1 MPLVICIPSYS
12 RAVASENSASER
24 GVVVRILEMIAGL
37 SLGVMLAM
45 QVQAAEPKRLVSADA
60 GATNMIVALGLADSL
75 VAVDVTSPA
84 SGDLA
89 ELPRIGY
96 HRNLSAEGLL
106 SLSPTHL
113 VGTDHMGPDTTLSV
127 LEGAGVELIRLPAAY
142 SLPALKSNL
151 QAMAEAL
158 GREAQA
164 QSLLDRFAAQT
175 AELQTHSLKGNK
187 VAFILSARGGFRL
200 AGAGSNAG
208 QAMID
213 LLGADNVAD
222 FENYRSVSMESLL
235 AMEPDVILVA
245 GEMSSDPAAAL
256 LENQPL
262 LAHTPAG
269 KAGHIFTVDGAT
281 LVAGLSLAA
290 LDEAERVANAVQPS
304 RPSGH

>member
-1 MPLVICIPSYS
+1 M
-12 RAVASENSASER
+12 
-24 GVVVRILEMIAGL
+24 RILEMIAGL
-37 SLGVMLAM
+37 SLGVVLAV
-45 QVQAAEPKRLVSADA
+45 QVQAAEPKRLISADA
-60 GATNMIVALGLADSL
+60 GATNMIVALGLEDSL

>member
-1 MPLVICIPSYS
+1 M
-12 RAVASENSASER
+12 
-24 GVVVRILEMIAGL
+24 RIVKMTGSLLAGL
-37 SLGVMLAM
+37 MLAL
-45 QVQAAEPKRLVSADA
+45 QVQAAEPMRLISADA

-127 LEGAGVELIRLPAAY
+127 LEGAGIELIRLPAAY
-142 SLPALKSNL
+142 SLPALESNL
-151 QAMAEAL
+151 KTMAEAL

-222 FENYRSVSMESLL
+222 FENYRTVSMESLL

-245 GEMSSDPAAAL
+245 GEMSGDPAAAL
-256 LENQPL
+256 LDSQPL

-269 KAGHIFTVDGAT
+269 KRGHIYSVDGAS

-290 LDEAERVANAVQPS
+290 LDEAERVANAVGNPDPS
-304 RPSGH
+304 SH

>member
-1 MPLVICIPSYS
+1 M
-12 RAVASENSASER
+12 
-24 GVVVRILEMIAGL
+24 RILEMIAGL
-37 SLGVMLAM
+37 SISVVLAV
-45 QVQAAEPKRLVSADA
+45 QVQAAEPKRLISADA
-60 GATNMIVALGLADSL
+60 GATNMIVALGLEDSL

-84 SGDLA
+84 SGELA

-113 VGTDHMGPDTTLSV
+113 VGTDHMGPDTTLNV
-127 LEGAGVELIRLPAAY
+127 LEDAGVELIRLPAAY

-164 QSLLDRFAAQT
+164 QGLLDRFAART
-175 AELQTHSLKGNK
+175 AALQAHSLKGNK
-187 VAFILSARGGFRL
+187 VAFILGARGGFRL

-208 QAMID
+208 QAMIE

-222 FENYRSVSMESLL
+222 FENYRSVSTESLL

-245 GEMSSDPAAAL
+245 GEMSTDPAAVL
-256 LENQPL
+256 LEKQPL
-262 LAHTPAG
+262 LSHTPAG
-269 KAGHIFTVDGAT
+269 KAGQIYTVDGAT

-290 LDEAERVANAVQPS
+290 LDEAERVANAVQSS
-304 RPSGH
+304 RPSGY

>member
-1 MPLVICIPSYS
+1 M
-12 RAVASENSASER
+12 
-24 GVVVRILEMIAGL
+24 RILEMIAGL
-37 SLGVMLAM
+37 SMGVMLTI

-158 GREAQA
+158 G
-164 QSLLDRFAAQT
+164 
-175 AELQTHSLKGNK
+175 GN
-187 VAFILSARGGFRL
+187 
-200 AGAGSNAG
+200 
-208 QAMID
+208 D
-213 LLGADNVAD
+213 
-222 FENYRSVSMESLL
+222 
-235 AMEPDVILVA
+235 
-245 GEMSSDPAAAL
+245 
-256 LENQPL
+256 
-262 LAHTPAG
+262 
-269 KAGHIFTVDGAT
+269 
-281 LVAGLSLAA
+281 
-290 LDEAERVANAVQPS
+290 
-304 RPSGH
+304 

>member
-37 SLGVMLAM
+37 SMGVMLTI

-127 LEGAGVELIRLPAAY
+127 L
-142 SLPALKSNL
+142 
-151 QAMAEAL
+151 
-158 GREAQA
+158 
-164 QSLLDRFAAQT
+164 
-175 AELQTHSLKGNK
+175 
-187 VAFILSARGGFRL
+187 
-200 AGAGSNAG
+200 
-208 QAMID
+208 
-213 LLGADNVAD
+213 
-222 FENYRSVSMESLL
+222 
-235 AMEPDVILVA
+235 
-245 GEMSSDPAAAL
+245 
-256 LENQPL
+256 
-262 LAHTPAG
+262 
-269 KAGHIFTVDGAT
+269 
-281 LVAGLSLAA
+281 
-290 LDEAERVANAVQPS
+290 
-304 RPSGH
+304 